1 MQMGDESRPTN
12 NQPSQV
18 DSLKAATFQSREAWR
33 RLGLRVQ
40 SVTPSAL
47 AHGLLTLAVL
57 AGGIW
62 LVVASWP
69 ALMPFIVGSAVA
81 YLLLPAVNFLDRF
94 LPRLLAALLT
104 MTMFVVVLALLVLAL
119 AVPLGQ
125 QLYRLYLALPSAE
138 ELRGVID
145 GLVRYIATLPE
156 PTQERIQNVARQM
169 ADMARENAVGY
180 LQALIGLGLQRVFTL
195 VRSIGFLL
203 GLLII
208 PTWLLT
214 VLNEQRSA
222 VRALNRLLPA
232 GLRDDFWAVVRIVD
246 RSFKKFFRVQLVLG
260 VAVGTLLY
268 AALLLFER
276 QGWLD
281 VRYPLLVALFVGLMQ
296 LIPSL
301 GPYLG
306 ALPAVLAMITISLPV
321 GLLALGLYLA
331 VLWLANTLLGSRLQE
346 RLVRLHPAVLVLV
359 LVALGAF
366 GPVWLLLSAPIAA
379 MVVDL
384 FCYAY
389 GRLADPARPAGLLPD
404 EPRPPARDRAI
415 VAPRR
420 TPLVYRRSRR
430 GAGDQE

>member
-1 MQMGDESRPTN
+1 
-12 NQPSQV
+12 
-18 DSLKAATFQSREAWR
+18 
-33 RLGLRVQ
+33 
-40 SVTPSAL
+40 
-47 AHGLLTLAVL
+47 
-57 AGGIW
+57 
-62 LVVASWP
+62 
-69 ALMPFIVGSAVA
+69 
-81 YLLLPAVNFLDRF
+81 
-94 LPRLLAALLT
+94 
-104 MTMFVVVLALLVLAL
+104 
-119 AVPLGQ
+119 
-125 QLYRLYLALPSAE
+125 
-138 ELRGVID
+138 
-145 GLVRYIATLPE
+145 
-156 PTQERIQNVARQM
+156 
-169 ADMARENAVGY
+169 
-180 LQALIGLGLQRVFTL
+180 L

-246 RSFKKFFRVQLVLG
+246 RSFRNFVRVQLVLG

-268 AALLLFER
+268 VALLLFER

-281 VRYPLLVALFVGLMQ
+281 VRYPLLVAFFVGLMQ

-331 VLWLANTLLGSRLQE
+331 VLWLANALLGSRLQE
-346 RLVRLHPAVLVLV
+346 RMVRLHPAVLVLV

-366 GPVWLLLSAPIAA
+366 GPVWLLLSAPVAA
-379 MVVDL
+379 VAVDL
-384 FCYAY
+384 FRYTY
-389 GRLADPARPAGLLPD
+389 GRFADPARPAGLLPD
-404 EPRPPARDRAI
+404 EPRPRARDQAM

-430 GAGDQE
+430 GTGGEG